1 MHDRAKLAEFEL
13 KAEEAYA
20 AMYIARPYGVKD
32 CYEEARSQYH
42 QAVEEAQRAGCI
54 DEMVRLGNRLAHV
67 EAVYDNQF
75 RGVGR

>member
-32 CYEEARSQYH
+32 CYDEARDARVH
-42 QAVEEAQRAGCI
+42 RV
-54 DEMVRLGNRLAHV
+54 D
-67 EAVYDNQF
+67 
-75 RGVGR
+75 